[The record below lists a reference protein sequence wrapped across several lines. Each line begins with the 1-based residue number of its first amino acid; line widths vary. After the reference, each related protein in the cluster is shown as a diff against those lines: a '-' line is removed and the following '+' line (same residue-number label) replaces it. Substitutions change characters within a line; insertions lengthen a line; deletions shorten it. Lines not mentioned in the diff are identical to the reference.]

1 MIFDNKLKKRVALD
15 CKEFVRY
22 LGTLIDNQLSWKQH
36 INHVAIKISQTIGL
50 ISKLRSFVPRHI
62 LTTPYLT

>member
-50 ISKLRSFVPRHI
+50 ISKLQSFVPRHT

>member
-36 INHVAIKISQTIGL
+36 INHEAIKISQTIGL
-50 ISKLRSFVPRHI
+50 ISKLRSFVPRHT

>member
-50 ISKLRSFVPRHI
+50 ISKLRSFVLRHT

>member
-22 LGTLIDNQLSWKQH
+22 IGTLIDNHLSWKQH

-50 ISKLRSFVPRHI
+50 ISKL
-62 LTTPYLT
+62 

>member
-50 ISKLRSFVPRHI
+50 ITKLRSFVPRHT

>member
-15 CKEFVRY
+15 CKEFVKY

-50 ISKLRSFVPRHI
+50 ISKLRSFVPRHT

>member
-22 LGTLIDNQLSWKQH
+22 LGTLIDDQLSWKQH

-50 ISKLRSFVPRHI
+50 ISKLRSFVPRHT

>member
-50 ISKLRSFVPRHI
+50 ISKLRSFVPRRT

>member
-22 LGTLIDNQLSWKQH
+22 LGTLIDNPLSWKQH

-50 ISKLRSFVPRHI
+50 ISKLRSFVPRHT